1 MLMHSNEA
9 ECKTVAKRVCNG
21 SGWRG
26 VRFKPDTTSKVR
38 PKAAT
43 SMRFE
48 ALGKVGFT
56 GLVMGGCQFNEP
68 CEDT

>member
-1 MLMHSNEA
+1 MKLSA
-9 ECKTVAKRVCNG
+9 RQSPSGCATVRVG
-21 SGWRG
+21 RG
-26 VRFKPDTTSKVR
+26 VRLKPDTASKVQ